1 MSLNE
6 QLLDI
11 LCCPVTHSPL
21 SPMPKER
28 LERLAAAI
36 ERGTIK
42 DRGDRTLTD
51 PVTDALVTRDG
62 KLAYPVVDGIPVL
75 LEDRGIVMAQ
85 LDDPARL

>member
-1 MSLNE
+1 MSMSE

-11 LCCPVTHSPL
+11 LCCPVTHAPL
-21 SPMPKER
+21 LPMPEDR

-42 DRGDRTLTD
+42 DRGDRVLTE
-51 PVTDALVTRDG
+51 PLTEALVTRDG

-75 LEDRGIVMAQ
+75 LEDCGILMAQ
-85 LDDPARL
+85 LDDPAPQ